1 MRSKIEAGREGN
13 AVINHD
19 DLVREEFAR
28 QADTFSASSAITD
41 VGLTQ
46 RFVTGYGRSGF
57 FTVGI

>member
-1 MRSKIEAGREGN
+1 
-13 AVINHD
+13 VINHD

-46 RFVTGYGRSGF
+46 RFVTAMAIRSF
-57 FTVGI
+57 HRWNLIAARKPEAV